1 MIGLK
6 TARRIG
12 AAFTAAGLMTLT
24 MGMFVTQAS
33 AATSSIPLNPAC
45 NGAFTPGQLASLSK
59 VITIVENPDGLFT
72 VNFVITYPSDTSRNG
87 GRLLDCIMI
96 GDSKHGLIG
105 SIEDT
110 SDHLS
115 GVFAG
120 SYTVALSGSYPEAQ
134 IHIDYGQQVCDVAFL
149 TGNDTGNVQGAGQ
162 KTPAPL
168 CTPVLFPPTTTT
180 TMPTTTTT
188 EATTTTMPETT
199 TTMPETTTT
208 MPETTTT
215 MPETTTTM
223 PETTTTVP
231 ETTTTMPETTTTMPE
246 TTTTVPET
254 TTTEATTTTLP
265 AKVLGKQITST
276 SMPAAQGPTVLG
288 RTVTQPGQ
296 LPFTGS
302 NPAVFI
308 AIAGL
313 LILFGGGLLLAG
325 RNSQA

>member
-199 TTMPETTTT
+199 TT
-208 MPETTTT
+208 
-215 MPETTTTM
+215 
-223 PETTTTVP
+223 VP